1 MWSNYVNERLGTPPA
16 KTQRMEGD
24 IAMNTVAAPAQQ
36 ANTRPVAKVLIVD
49 DHDLVRVGLRAVMGE
64 EIDEQLGIAWCEAVN
79 LEDAITLIQN
89 EPGIDLVLLDLNLAD
104 SKGLQGLR
112 QLRAKHPNANVAI
125 MSGTHDEFVIGQARA
140 MGAMGYVPKTG
151 SPDNTRSRLTQLIR
165 QAKQGRSAAPMGK
178 LPDASNFPTVA
189 PYDRIAELGPR
200 HLEIL
205 ELVLSGCSNQEISN
219 ATSLSL
225 GTVKNYVSTILLAL
239 DVKSRSH
246 LISLFR

>member
-1 MWSNYVNERLGTPPA
+1 MWSNYVNERLGCTPA

-24 IAMNTVAAPAQQ
+24 IAMNTVATPE
-36 ANTRPVAKVLIVD
+36 RPVAKVLIVD

-64 EIDEQLGIAWCEAVN
+64 QLDEQLGLAWCEASN

-151 SPDNTRSRLTQLIR
+151 TPENTRARLSQLIR
-165 QAKQGRSAAPMGK
+165 QAKEGRAAAPAGR